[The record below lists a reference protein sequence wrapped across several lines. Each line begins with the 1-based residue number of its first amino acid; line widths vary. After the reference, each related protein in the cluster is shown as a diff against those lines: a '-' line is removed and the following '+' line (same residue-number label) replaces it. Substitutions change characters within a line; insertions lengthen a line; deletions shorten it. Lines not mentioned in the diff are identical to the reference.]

1 VKGTYSPEQSSAH
14 PLDIGLVALAARLRD
29 REISA
34 TQVVEAVALRVV
46 ERNGGEPSFDGRAD
60 AVNAWDGLDLE
71 RALRSARRLDGL
83 LASGA
88 EAPALAGIPIGVKSL
103 IAVAGR
109 PLTASSRVRE
119 GVDAGADS
127 AAWAA
132 LRAAGAI
139 CVGHTHSHE
148 FAAGGST
155 DQVGNPW
162 DLRVSAGGS
171 SGGSAA
177 AVAAGM
183 LPAALGTDTAGSLR
197 IPAAMTGAS
206 TFKATYGRVAVD
218 GVIPLAPSFDHV
230 GPIARTIE
238 DCAVLM
244 SVLTEGPRA
253 RDPWGIAGRPPIRW
267 TRRVG
272 LHGLRIAVS
281 NRTDGVAMDPDV
293 QAGLDRARAA
303 VQSLGAEVV
312 MVSAAPDLPRA
323 DYDTILRAEA
333 RAYHA
338 RYAAQIERYR
348 PSTREFVAPE
358 AELISAADYLA
369 AQSRR
374 IAVTAGWQDWFSVHR
389 VDALLEPTSALLP
402 AVRGRGYDA
411 GRVIGGENPYT
422 RFTATW
428 NVTGFPVAAFPV
440 SLGDEAG
447 LPVGVSLIARADDD
461 ERLLAIADAVQ
472 RELPPPVLRDVY
484 EASPAY
490 AARSKSRTE
499 VTASSSKNGSIWAAH
514 TAARPDVRSTQ

>member
-1 VKGTYSPEQSSAH
+1 MRGADGPEGSAVH
-14 PLDIGLVALAARLRD
+14 PLDIGLAGLAAQLRD
-29 REISA
+29 RAISA
-34 TQVVEAVALRVV
+34 AEVVEAVAQRVG
-46 ERNGGEPSFDGRAD
+46 ERNGGAPSFDGSAD

-71 RALRSARRLDGL
+71 RALRIARRVDRL

-88 EAPALAGIPIGVKSL
+88 AAPALAGIPIGVKSL

-119 GVDAGADS
+119 GMEAGADS
-127 AAWAA
+127 AVWAA
-132 LRAAGAI
+132 LQAGGAI

-162 DLRVSAGGS
+162 DLRLSAGGS

-183 LPAALGTDTAGSLR
+183 VPAALGTDTAGSLR
-197 IPAAMTGAS
+197 IPAAITGVS
-206 TFKATYGRVAVD
+206 TFKASYGRVPVD

-238 DCAVLM
+238 DCAMLM
-244 SVLTEGPRA
+244 SVLSAAPRA

-267 TRRVG
+267 ARRAD
-272 LHGLRIAVS
+272 LRGVRLALS
-281 NRTDGVAMDPDV
+281 DRTDGVALDADV
-293 QAGLDRARAA
+293 RGGLDRVRAA
-303 VQSLGAEVV
+303 AASLGAEVV
-312 MVSAAPDLPRA
+312 TVSAAPDLSRS
-323 DYDTILRAEA
+323 DYDAILRAEA
-333 RAYHA
+333 RSYHA
-338 RYAAQIERYR
+338 RYAARIEHYR
-348 PSTREFVAPE
+348 PSTREFVDSE

-374 IAVTAGWQDWFSVHR
+374 IAITSGWQDWFAAHR

-422 RFTATW
+422 RLTATW
-428 NVTGFPVAAFPV
+428 NVTGFPVAAFPAG
-440 SLGDEAG
+440 LGDETG

-461 ERLLAIADAVQ
+461 ERVLGIADAVQ
-472 RELPPPVLRDVY
+472 RELPPPVLHRI
-484 EASPAY
+484 
-490 AARSKSRTE
+490 
-499 VTASSSKNGSIWAAH
+499 G
-514 TAARPDVRSTQ
+514 